1 MPEYTLLA
9 VLAVIVAVVF
19 ERWSRV
25 HLFGRPRFWLSIGI
39 VLVFQVLV
47 DGWLTKLSAP
57 IVHYAPSQHLG
68 WRFPWDIPVE
78 DFLFGFSMITAV
90 IVLWERAKA
99 RTHAAT
105 DPHGDD
111 EGTT

>member
-1 MPEYTLLA
+1 MPEYTFLA
-9 VLAVIVAVVF
+9 VLAVIVAVVI

-25 HLFGRPRFWLSIGI
+25 RLFGRPRFWLSIGT

-57 IVHYAPSQHLG
+57 IVLYARSQHLG

-99 RTHAAT
+99 GTRPAPG
-105 DPHGDD
+105 PHGDD